1 MKFSI
6 ASIVAI
12 SALFSQALAAKV
24 IHCGGPH
31 DLKCPDGLACCGP
44 VVDGV
49 GGTCVPG
56 TADVCKIPYKVQ
68 PAKQNSGSYNPP
80 RRGGQNEKCTTD
92 ATQKEA
98 TPKAA
103 DAKNQ

>member
-6 ASIVAI
+6 ASIVALA
-12 SALFSQALAAKV
+12 ALFSQALAAKV
-24 IHCGGPH
+24 LHCGRPH

-56 TADVCKIPYKVQ
+56 TAAVCKVPYSVQ
-68 PAKQNSGSYNPP
+68 SIKENC
-80 RRGGQNEKCTTD
+80 GGQNAKCTTD
-92 ATQKEA
+92 ATKKEA

-103 DAKNQ
+103 DTKNQ

>member
-1 MKFSI
+1 MKFSL
-6 ASIVAI
+6 ASIVTLA
-12 SALFSQALAAKV
+12 ALFSQALAAKV
-24 IHCGGPH
+24 LHCGGPH

-56 TADVCKIPYKVQ
+56 TSAVCKIPYKVQ
-68 PAKQNSGSYNPP
+68 SVKENC
-80 RRGGQNEKCTTD
+80 GGQNAKCPTD
-92 ATQKEA
+92 ATKKDA
-98 TPKAA
+98 TPKVA

>member
-6 ASIVAI
+6 ASTVALA
-12 SALFSQALAAKV
+12 ALFSQALAAKV
-24 IHCGGPH
+24 LHCGGPH

-68 PAKQNSGSYNPP
+68 PKQNC
-80 RRGGQNEKCTTD
+80 GGQNAKCTTD
-92 ATQKEA
+92 ATKKET
-98 TPKAA
+98 TPNAA